1 MRLAM
6 VEGDSPAAMLYLT
19 AYTFMLRVNS
29 EALPITVG
37 ERPLEPLGENVNSCI
52 GVVKDEI
59 VLRLAKRKNKPHGS
73 TIRRGC
79 TCGKGRRMCPVHVL
93 GKWLASQELGPKPFA
108 HFSADYA
115 RLELKR
121 RVAAIGT
128 SDAIHYNLHDFRRG
142 HAQDLV
148 ESGCGLQ
155 QILGA
160 GEWMSPAFMRYLDTV
175 KIDKEAA
182 VQAHIEESDSEEE

>member
-37 ERPLEPLGENVNSCI
+37 ERPLEPLREGVHSCI

-93 GKWLASQELGPKPFA
+93 GKWLASQALGPKPFA
-108 HFSADYA
+108 HFSA
-115 RLELKR
+115 E
-121 RVAAIGT
+121 
-128 SDAIHYNLHDFRRG
+128 
-142 HAQDLV
+142 
-148 ESGCGLQ
+148 
-155 QILGA
+155 
-160 GEWMSPAFMRYLDTV
+160 
-175 KIDKEAA
+175 
-182 VQAHIEESDSEEE
+182 